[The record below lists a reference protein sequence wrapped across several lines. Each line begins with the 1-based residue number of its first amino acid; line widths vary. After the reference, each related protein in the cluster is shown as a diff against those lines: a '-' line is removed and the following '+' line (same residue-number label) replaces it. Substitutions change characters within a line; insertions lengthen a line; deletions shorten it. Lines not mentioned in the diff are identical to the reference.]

1 MLIIAQLK
9 PFFYPKEPKTIIW
22 KLWFACFE
30 YRDKIAQL
38 SNKRLYAAVLCHSP
52 SKSLNELINRF
63 YLKKKVRVSSSL
75 PTE

>member
-9 PFFYPKEPKTIIW
+9 SFFFTKPKEPKTIIW

-38 SNKRLYAAVLCHSP
+38 SNKRLYTAVLCHSP
-52 SKSLNELINRF
+52 SKSLGNELINRF
-63 YLKKKVRVSSSL
+63 YLKKKRL
-75 PTE
+75 E